1 MANFEEKVTSNLFK
15 VKDPKLFINEIE
27 EKEIE
32 CFFERKYND
41 NKRFAIASYDGLMTV
56 DKYGEDFE
64 YDDFIKLIQNH
75 IYDDEIVVIKSI
87 GNEALRYLTADVAIV
102 SKEKVEYIEF
112 GKIIKDKLIN
122 EYNLNDEEA
131 ANISY

>member
-1 MANFEEKVTSNLFK
+1 MANFEEKVTSNFFK

-27 EKEIE
+27 EKQIE

-41 NKRFAIASYDGLMTV
+41 NERFAIVSYDGLVT
-56 DKYGEDFE
+56 EDFE

-87 GNEALRYLTADVAIV
+87 GNEALRYLTADATIV

-122 EYNLNDEEA
+122 EYNLDDEEA

>member
-1 MANFEEKVTSNLFK
+1 MANFEEKVTSNFFK

-27 EKEIE
+27 EKQIE

-41 NKRFAIASYDGLMTV
+41 NERFAIVSYDGLIT
-56 DKYGEDFE
+56 EDFE

-87 GNEALRYLTADVAIV
+87 GNEKLRYLTADATIV

-122 EYNLNDEEA
+122 EYNLDDEEA

>member
-1 MANFEEKVTSNLFK
+1 MANFEEKVTSNFFK
-15 VKDPKLFINEIE
+15 VKDSKLFINEIE
-27 EKEIE
+27 EKQIE
-32 CFFERKYND
+32 CFFERKHND
-41 NKRFAIASYDGLMTV
+41 NERFAIVSYDGLIT
-56 DKYGEDFE
+56 EDFE

-87 GNEALRYLTADVAIV
+87 GNEKLRYLTADATIV

-112 GKIIKDKLIN
+112 GKIIKNKLIN
-122 EYNLNDEEA
+122 EYNLDDEEA

>member
-1 MANFEEKVTSNLFK
+1 M
-15 VKDPKLFINEIE
+15 
-27 EKEIE
+27 
-32 CFFERKYND
+32 
-41 NKRFAIASYDGLMTV
+41 SYDGLIT
-56 DKYGEDFE
+56 EDFE

-112 GKIIKDKLIN
+112 NKIIKDKLIN
-122 EYNLNDEEA
+122 EYNLDDEEA

>member
-1 MANFEEKVTSNLFK
+1 MANFEEKVTSNFFK
-15 VKDPKLFINEIE
+15 VKDSKLFINEIE
-27 EKEIE
+27 EKQIE
-32 CFFERKYND
+32 CFFEQKHDD
-41 NKRFAIASYDGLMTV
+41 NERFAVVSYDGLMTV

-112 GKIIKDKLIN
+112 NKIIKNKLIN
-122 EYNLNDEEA
+122 EYNLDDEEA
-131 ANISY
+131 TNISY

>member
-1 MANFEEKVTSNLFK
+1 MANFEEKVTSNFFK

-41 NKRFAIASYDGLMTV
+41 NERFAIVSYDGLIT
-56 DKYGEDFE
+56 EDFE
-64 YDDFIKLIQNH
+64 YDDFIELIQNH

-87 GNEALRYLTADVAIV
+87 GNEALRYLTADATIV

>member
-1 MANFEEKVTSNLFK
+1 MANFEEKVTSNFFK
-15 VKDPKLFINEIE
+15 VKYLKLFINEIE
-27 EKEIE
+27 EQQIE

-41 NKRFAIASYDGLMTV
+41 NERFAIVSYDGLIT
-56 DKYGEDFE
+56 EDFE

-87 GNEALRYLTADVAIV
+87 GNEKLRYLTADATIV

-112 GKIIKDKLIN
+112 GKIIKNKLIN
-122 EYNLNDEEA
+122 EYNLDDEEA

>member
-1 MANFEEKVTSNLFK
+1 MANFEEKVTSNFFK

-27 EKEIE
+27 EKQIE

-41 NKRFAIASYDGLMTV
+41 NERFAIVSYDGLIT
-56 DKYGEDFE
+56 EDFE

-87 GNEALRYLTADVAIV
+87 GNEALRYLTADATIV

-112 GKIIKDKLIN
+112 GKIIKNKLIN
-122 EYNLNDEEA
+122 EYNLDDEEA

>member
-1 MANFEEKVTSNLFK
+1 MANFEEKVTSNFFK
-15 VKDPKLFINEIE
+15 VKDSKLFINEIE
-27 EKEIE
+27 EKQIE

-41 NKRFAIASYDGLMTV
+41 DEKFAIVSYDGLMTV
-56 DKYGEDFE
+56 DENGEDFE

-87 GNEALRYLTADVAIV
+87 GNEKLRYLTADATIV

-112 GKIIKDKLIN
+112 GKIIKNKLIN
-122 EYNLNDEEA
+122 EYNLDDEEA

>member
-1 MANFEEKVTSNLFK
+1 MANFEEKVTSNFFK

-27 EKEIE
+27 EKQIE
-32 CFFERKYND
+32 CFFERKHND
-41 NKRFAIASYDGLMTV
+41 NERFAIVSYDGLIT
-56 DKYGEDFE
+56 EDFE

-87 GNEALRYLTADVAIV
+87 GNEKLRYLTADATIV

>member
-1 MANFEEKVTSNLFK
+1 MANFEEKVTSNFFK

-27 EKEIE
+27 EKQIE

-41 NKRFAIASYDGLMTV
+41 NERFAIVSYDGLIT
-56 DKYGEDFE
+56 EDFE

-112 GKIIKDKLIN
+112 GKIIKNKLIN
-122 EYNLNDEEA
+122 EYNLDDEEA

>member
-1 MANFEEKVTSNLFK
+1 MANFEEKVTSNFFK
-15 VKDPKLFINEIE
+15 VKDSKLFINEIE

-41 NKRFAIASYDGLMTV
+41 NERFAIVSYDGLIT
-56 DKYGEDFE
+56 EDFE

-87 GNEALRYLTADVAIV
+87 GNEALRYLTADATIV

>member
-1 MANFEEKVTSNLFK
+1 MANFEEKVTSNFFK
-15 VKDPKLFINEIE
+15 VKDSKLFINEIE

-41 NKRFAIASYDGLMTV
+41 NERFAIASYDGLMTV

-64 YDDFIKLIQNH
+64 YDDFIELIQNH

-87 GNEALRYLTADVAIV
+87 GNEALRYLTADATIV

>member
-1 MANFEEKVTSNLFK
+1 MANFEEKVTSNFFK

-41 NKRFAIASYDGLMTV
+41 NERFAIVSYDGLIT
-56 DKYGEDFE
+56 EDFE

-87 GNEALRYLTADVAIV
+87 GNEKLRYLTADATIV

>member
-1 MANFEEKVTSNLFK
+1 MANFEEKVTSNFFK

-27 EKEIE
+27 ERGIE

-41 NKRFAIASYDGLMTV
+41 NERFAIVSYDGLIT
-56 DKYGEDFE
+56 EDFE

-87 GNEALRYLTADVAIV
+87 GNEALRYLTADATIV

-112 GKIIKDKLIN
+112 GKIIKNKLIN
-122 EYNLNDEEA
+122 EYNLDDEEA

>member
-1 MANFEEKVTSNLFK
+1 MANFEEKVTSNFFK

-27 EKEIE
+27 EKQIE

-41 NKRFAIASYDGLMTV
+41 NERFAIVSYDGLIT
-56 DKYGEDFE
+56 EDFE

-87 GNEALRYLTADVAIV
+87 GNEALRYLTADATIV
-102 SKEKVEYIEF
+102 SKEKVEYIDF
-112 GKIIKDKLIN
+112 GKIIKNKLIN
-122 EYNLNDEEA
+122 EYNLERG
-131 ANISY
+131 

>member
-1 MANFEEKVTSNLFK
+1 MANFEEKVTSNFFK

-27 EKEIE
+27 EKQIE

-41 NKRFAIASYDGLMTV
+41 NERFAIVSYDGLIT
-56 DKYGEDFE
+56 EDFE

-87 GNEALRYLTADVAIV
+87 GNEKLRYLTADATIV

-112 GKIIKDKLIN
+112 GKIIKNKLIN

>member
-1 MANFEEKVTSNLFK
+1 MANFEEKVTSNFFK

-41 NKRFAIASYDGLMTV
+41 NERFAIVSYDGLIT
-56 DKYGEDFE
+56 EDFE

-87 GNEALRYLTADVAIV
+87 GNEKLRYLTADATIV

-112 GKIIKDKLIN
+112 GKIIKNKLIN
-122 EYNLNDEEA
+122 EYNLDDEEA

>member
-1 MANFEEKVTSNLFK
+1 MANFEEKVTSNFFK

-41 NKRFAIASYDGLMTV
+41 NERFAIVSYDGLIT
-56 DKYGEDFE
+56 EDFE
-64 YDDFIKLIQNH
+64 YDDFIELIQNH

-87 GNEALRYLTADVAIV
+87 VNEGLRYLNADATIV
-102 SKEKVEYIEF
+102 SKEKVEYIEL
-112 GKIIKDKLIN
+112 GKIIKNKLIN
-122 EYNLNDEEA
+122 EYNLDDEEA

>member
-1 MANFEEKVTSNLFK
+1 MANFEEKVTSNFFK

-41 NKRFAIASYDGLMTV
+41 NERFAIVSYDGLIT
-56 DKYGEDFE
+56 EDFE

-87 GNEALRYLTADVAIV
+87 GNEALRYLTADATIV

-122 EYNLNDEEA
+122 EYNLDDEEA

>member
-1 MANFEEKVTSNLFK
+1 MANFEEKVTSNFFK

-27 EKEIE
+27 EKQIE

-41 NKRFAIASYDGLMTV
+41 NERFAIVSYDGLIT
-56 DKYGEDFE
+56 EDFE

-87 GNEALRYLTADVAIV
+87 GNEKLRYLTANATIV

-112 GKIIKDKLIN
+112 GKIIKNKLIN
-122 EYNLNDEEA
+122 EYNLDDEEA

>member
-1 MANFEEKVTSNLFK
+1 MANFEEKVTSNFFK

-27 EKEIE
+27 EKQIE

-41 NKRFAIASYDGLMTV
+41 NERFAIVSYDGLIT
-56 DKYGEDFE
+56 EDFE

-87 GNEALRYLTADVAIV
+87 GNEALRYLTADATIV

>member
-1 MANFEEKVTSNLFK
+1 MANFEEKVTSNFFK
-15 VKDPKLFINEIE
+15 VKDSKLFINEIE
-27 EKEIE
+27 EKQIE

-41 NKRFAIASYDGLMTV
+41 NERFAIVSYDGLIT
-56 DKYGEDFE
+56 EDFE

-87 GNEALRYLTADVAIV
+87 GNEKLRYLTADATIV

>member
-1 MANFEEKVTSNLFK
+1 MANFEEKVTSNFFK

-41 NKRFAIASYDGLMTV
+41 NERFAIVSYDGLIT
-56 DKYGEDFE
+56 EDFE

-87 GNEALRYLTADVAIV
+87 GNEKLRYLTADATIV

-112 GKIIKDKLIN
+112 GKIIKNKLIN
-122 EYNLNDEEA
+122 EYNLSDEEA

>member
-1 MANFEEKVTSNLFK
+1 MANFEEKVTSNFFK

-27 EKEIE
+27 EKGIE

-41 NKRFAIASYDGLMTV
+41 NERFAIVSYDGLIT
-56 DKYGEDFE
+56 EDFE

-112 GKIIKDKLIN
+112 GKIIKNKLIN
-122 EYNLNDEEA
+122 EYNLDDEKA

>member
-1 MANFEEKVTSNLFK
+1 MANFEEKVTSNFFK
-15 VKDPKLFINEIE
+15 VKDSKLFINEIE
-27 EKEIE
+27 EKQIE

-41 NKRFAIASYDGLMTV
+41 NERFAIVSYDGLVAV
-56 DKYGEDFE
+56 DAYGEDFE
-64 YDDFIKLIQNH
+64 YDDFIELIQNH

-122 EYNLNDEEA
+122 EYNLDDEEA

>member
-1 MANFEEKVTSNLFK
+1 MANFEEKVTSNFFK
-15 VKDPKLFINEIE
+15 VKDSKLFINEIE
-27 EKEIE
+27 EKQIE

-41 NKRFAIASYDGLMTV
+41 NERFAIVSYDGLVAV
-56 DKYGEDFE
+56 DVYGEDFE

-87 GNEALRYLTADVAIV
+87 GNEALRYLTADATIV

-112 GKIIKDKLIN
+112 GKIIKNKLIN
-122 EYNLNDEEA
+122 EYNLDDEEA

>member
-1 MANFEEKVTSNLFK
+1 MANFEEKVTSNFFK

-27 EKEIE
+27 EKQIE

-41 NKRFAIASYDGLMTV
+41 NERFAIASYDGLIT
-56 DKYGEDFE
+56 EDFE

-87 GNEALRYLTADVAIV
+87 GNEALRYLTADATIV

-112 GKIIKDKLIN
+112 GKIIKNKLIN
-122 EYNLNDEEA
+122 EYNLDDEKA